1 MSLPL
6 QAFLRALAVARFTSA
21 YASPPS
27 STAWRPLY
35 PPLSFRSRT
44 SFNPDPLPT
53 AFHGHTLVPLRGN
66 LIFRDDGATSTTPSA
81 SSSFLFPRDIL
92 LFPAHEM
99 FGISRPKARLWI
111 NFDRG
116 YEVFFFFLLIFS
128 FFLSLPPLWKGFLW
142 KRECR
147 VCWVWIVVPVVM
159 NIWSV
164 FFLWFGFWIDWA
176 DWWFSRWVE
185 KCWWIVVK
193 IFFFFL

>member
-6 QAFLRALAVARFTSA
+6 QAFLRALAVARFAFA

-27 STAWRPLY
+27 SSAWRPLY

-116 YEVFFFFLLIFS
+116 YEVFFFFFLFFPFFS
-128 FFLSLPPLWKGFLW
+128 LCPHCGRDFCG
-142 KRECR
+142 RG
-147 VCWVWIVVPVVM
+147 
-159 NIWSV
+159 N
-164 FFLWFGFWIDWA
+164 
-176 DWWFSRWVE
+176 VE
-185 KCWWIVVK
+185 FVEYE
-193 IFFFFL
+193 